1 MATEGFGAGEIRG
14 IRGDAVAGSGR
25 VGEGAK

>member
-1 MATEGFGAGEIRG
+1 MAIEEFGAGEIRE
-14 IRGDAVAGSGR
+14 IRGDAVAGARR